1 MLLLTLAGAVPGW
14 SRETLERHQGQGCRL
29 PFPSREQLARGETGD
44 ELWNAAQWQVV
55 ATGFMHNYLRMR
67 GPGLAATL
75 SAVCV
80 CLKPS
85 AFDLFFWFWSLF
97 SWVALGGRRF
107 RRARCAFK
115 NSRSPSE
122 TARTC
127 RELFKTRGRGGKSGT
142 VHNSTLATQICPYSL
157 VRFRVNAPLCTSP

>member
-1 MLLLTLAGAVPGW
+1 MLLTLAGAVPGW

-75 SAVCV
+75 SVVCV
-80 CLKPS
+80 
-85 AFDLFFWFWSLF
+85 FFEALRVRFVFLFWSLF
-97 SWVALGGRRF
+97 SWVALGGL
-107 RRARCAFK
+107 K
-115 NSRSPSE
+115 TLSSRKK
-122 TARTC
+122 C
-127 RELFKTRGRGGKSGT
+127 F
-142 VHNSTLATQICPYSL
+142 
-157 VRFRVNAPLCTSP
+157 